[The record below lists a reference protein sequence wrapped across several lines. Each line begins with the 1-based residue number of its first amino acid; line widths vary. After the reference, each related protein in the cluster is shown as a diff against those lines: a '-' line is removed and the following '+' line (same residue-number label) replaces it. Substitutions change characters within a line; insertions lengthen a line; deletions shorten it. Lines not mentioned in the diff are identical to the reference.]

1 MPSLLGLAVLLLV
14 IINPTAK
21 ILVISALG
29 ERRNRRELA
38 GLVLKSNFVGLS
50 LMVFFA
56 VFGSIFLSE
65 ILHIGVDSL
74 KIAGGFVLAAI
85 GFEYLWKGEFGILKR
100 VRRLDELALA
110 PLGTPMIAGP
120 ATLTTVIA
128 YAALGST
135 SRVVAASFIAIFA
148 NTLIMLAT
156 VRFRERIPQQFLH
169 GLIRIIGLFIM
180 AVGVQMGLDG
190 VKSTLFV

>member
-1 MPSLLGLAVLLLV
+1 MPSLLGIAVLLLV

-29 ERRNRRELA
+29 EKQRKERLV
-38 GLVLKSNFVGLS
+38 GLTLKSNAVGLV

-56 VFGSIFLSE
+56 IFGSYFLSD

-85 GFEYLWKGEFGILKR
+85 GFEYLWKGELGILKR
-100 VRRLDELALA
+100 VKRLDELALA

-135 SRVVAASFIAIFA
+135 ARVVAASFIAIFA
-148 NTLIMLAT
+148 NTAVMLAT
-156 VRFRERIPQQFLH
+156 VRFRERVPQQFLH

-180 AVGVQMGLDG
+180 AIGVQMGLDG
-190 VKSTLFV
+190 INSYFM